1 VRWIDADDLRFEFV
15 GDPSIY
21 RYWDATACV
30 AFSLEMAKRAL
41 EVVLKDETEFLE
53 RYDYIVRAVNERYDV
68 RGNDLS
74 NLAMMCLENQGVI
87 SKNRRKQ
94 YLLLVPEP
102 VFDYIETLA
111 RECLTLPGP
120 ASA

>member
-1 VRWIDADDLRFEFV
+1 
-15 GDPSIY
+15 
-21 RYWDATACV
+21 
-30 AFSLEMAKRAL
+30 MAKRAL

-74 NLAMMCLENQGVI
+74 NLAMICLENQGVV
-87 SKNRRKQ
+87 SKNRRRQ
-94 YLLLVPEP
+94 YLLRVPEAA
-102 VFDYIETLA
+102 FDYIETLA
-111 RECLTLPGP
+111 RECLTLQGL